1 MIQKAMRSLTFRS
14 LCFPDAIKARG
25 VDSPEG
31 LPYYYY
37 KDERERVWE
46 APKSFCVE
54 HGGELPITLPHQSEG
69 MRKSRVVLKM
79 SATFEIENFD
89 CC

>member
-25 VDSPEG
+25 VDSPED

-37 KDERERVWE
+37 RDDGNRVWDVTKRSE
-46 APKSFCVE
+46 IVGVWGVCVC
-54 HGGELPITLPHQSEG
+54 PS
-69 MRKSRVVLKM
+69 
-79 SATFEIENFD
+79 
-89 CC
+89 